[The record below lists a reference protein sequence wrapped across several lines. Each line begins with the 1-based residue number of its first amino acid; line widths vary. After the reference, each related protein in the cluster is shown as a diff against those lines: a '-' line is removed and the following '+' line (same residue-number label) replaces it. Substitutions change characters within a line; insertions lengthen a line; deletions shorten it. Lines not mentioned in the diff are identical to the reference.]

1 MLHSFQR
8 LELYYPAPR
17 THDRECRLTNFT
29 MKSIELTHTNRT
41 QTNIERLKIYTN
53 PTTTTFPQTFLI

>member
-1 MLHSFQR
+1 MLYSFQR
-8 LELYYPAPR
+8 LELYYPAPL

-29 MKSIELTHTNRT
+29 MKSNNTHTNRT